1 MRARSHCV
9 GYRYEGEHFRAAL
22 STKTVLAM
30 LAAGVTFQYR
40 DPRGNIIP
48 VKTSSPS
55 PEIKRLLEQDV
66 IWWGHTIARDWV
78 LKVRHYTDLP
88 PARPV
93 TFRSLVD
100 GTRSPLK
107 RALKTPGIYLSQRR
121 LAGDLPE
128 GIATL
133 MELIKTS
140 EPSSQEITRVFF
152 QGYAGINYVDLT
164 QAELTRVCEKAE
176 GHGFTSWTWG
186 LHGSQ
191 RWDWSVTSG
200 EWFKNNALGFQ
211 YHRITFKKPQQ
222 WSPSG
227 SPEQS
232 YQHAARSDLEA
243 LLAYMDNNAPVYSED
258 KHPSTTSNYTHTE
271 DGYIIPNVPD
281 FITNTENQEN
291 TNMST
296 MNLNS
301 PVPALFVTAVETKAG
316 FVGQVKLGDKIV
328 WESSPVAAD
337 AVLPED
343 GSFHSVETFVAG
355 LAQEAVKE
363 FYTAAFDEVTVT
375 GLAPK
380 KAAKK

>member
-9 GYRYEGEHFRAAL
+9 GYRYDGAHYRAAL

-48 VKTSSPS
+48 VRPTSPG

-78 LKVRHYTDLP
+78 LRVRHYSDLQ
-88 PARPV
+88 PARPAV
-93 TFRSLVD
+93 FRGLVD
-100 GTRSPLK
+100 GCRGSLQ
-107 RALKTPGIYLSQRR
+107 RALKTPGIFLSQRR

-128 GIATL
+128 GIATI
-133 MELIKTS
+133 MEILRGS
-140 EPSSQEITRVFF
+140 DSSDPETTRVFF
-152 QGYAGINYVDLT
+152 QGNVGINYVELT
-164 QAELTRVCEKAE
+164 QADLNKVCQKAE
-176 GHGFTSWTWG
+176 GQGFTSWTWG
-186 LHGSQ
+186 LHGTS

-200 EWFKNNALGFQ
+200 EWFKTNALG
-211 YHRITFKKPQQ
+211 YRHHRITFKKPQQ
-222 WSPSG
+222 WTPGG
-227 SPEQS
+227 SPEGS
-232 YQHAARSDLEA
+232 YQHATESDLEA
-243 LLAYMDNNAPVYSED
+243 LLAYMDNNAPASAED
-258 KHPSTTSNYTHTE
+258 NTPST
-271 DGYIIPNVPD
+271 
-281 FITNTENQEN
+281 TNTENQEN

-296 MNLNS
+296 MNIQS
-301 PVPALFVTAVETKAG
+301 PVPTLFVTAVETKAG
-316 FVGQVKLGDKIV
+316 FVGQVKLGEKIV

-337 AVLPED
+337 TVLPED
-343 GSFHSVETFVAG
+343 ASFHSVETFVMG
-355 LAQEAVKE
+355 LAQSAVQE